1 MTMSHCISTR
11 VVAVLLL
18 ACFAPLAAAA
28 VSSAQLL
35 TPRYTSVAGGESQ
48 VFSVMFLDA
57 AGRAATGEAV
67 RFSNDACGLF
77 ENGSGSIDK
86 VTDARGIAV
95 AIFTARNPPGI
106 TCWVNAASG
115 NVRAI
120 FDVLTYRLGGAYVT
134 ATVSPARY
142 GQPFTITAQP
152 QFGIYKLANVEMT
165 ATVIPGSA
173 GAAVFPAAGNTG
185 SAGKVD
191 FVVTPDGSIGDYEVE
206 VDFRGHKFVMNIV
219 APERPWQDMWWAGEV
234 ENGWGVSI
242 VQHRDQL
249 FAVLYAYDAEG
260 NPTWYVIPGGA
271 WDESRRTFTGS
282 VYAPRGSPFYAYDRA
297 RFDVGAK
304 LGTASLTFNSGDNAT
319 LDFTIS
325 GVTGRKVLSRQLFG
339 PVDVAVPSGIGDMWW
354 GGDAQNGW
362 GIAVLQQ
369 YRTLFMVWF
378 TYDASGAPRWYV
390 MPQGSWIDG
399 ATYDGRIFRTT
410 GAPWLGRIYDPA
422 RFATT
427 DVGSYRFRLTDS
439 GATLSYS
446 IDGRSGMLDL
456 VRQPF

>member
-1 MTMSHCISTR
+1 MSPRISTR
-11 VVAVLLL
+11 VVAALFLAVL
-18 ACFAPLAAAA
+18 APLATAA
-28 VSSAQLL
+28 VSSVQLL
-35 TPRYTSVAGGESQ
+35 SPRYTSVAGGESQ
-48 VFSVMFLDA
+48 AFSVMFLDA
-57 AGRAATGEAV
+57 AGRGAAGEVV

-77 ENGSGSIDK
+77 ENGTGSIDK

-95 AIFTARNPPGI
+95 ATFTARNPPGI
-106 TCWVNAASG
+106 TCWVNAAAG
-115 NVRAI
+115 NVRAV

-152 QFGIYKLANVEMT
+152 QFGVYKLANVEMK
-165 ATVIPGSA
+165 ATVIPGSG
-173 GAAVFPAAGNTG
+173 GAAVFPASANTG
-185 SAGKVD
+185 GAGKVE
-191 FVVTPDGSIGDYEVE
+191 FVVTPDGSIGDYSVQ
-206 VDFRGHKFVMNIV
+206 VDFRGHKFTMDIV

-234 ENGWGVSI
+234 ESGWGLSI

-249 FAVLYAYDAEG
+249 FAVLYAYDVDG

-271 WDESRRTFTGS
+271 WDASRRTFTGS
-282 VYAPRGSPFYAYDRA
+282 VYSPRGSPFHAYDRA
-297 RFDVGAK
+297 RFDVGEK
-304 LGTASLTFNSGDNAT
+304 LGTASLTFNGGDNAT
-319 LDFTIS
+319 LDFTIA

-339 PVDVAVPSGIGDMWW
+339 PIDVTVPAGIGDMWW

-378 TYDASGAPRWYV
+378 TYDAAGAPRWYV
-390 MPQGSWIDG
+390 MPQGSWTDG
-399 ATYDGRIFRTT
+399 STYDGRIFRAT
-410 GAPWLGRIYDPA
+410 GAPWLGRVYDPA
-422 RFATT
+422 RFLAT
-427 DVGSYRFRLTDS
+427 DVGSYRFRLGGS
-439 GATLSYS
+439 GASLAYS